1 MASPRID
8 PTRGGRATRSSP
20 ISLEMSKTDLGGST
34 RLKRTIHA
42 SQPRGSRAPCPC
54 PRAVLLAG
62 RSCPPA
68 CPTSPPPRPAVCAT
82 PRATGRARALAC
94 LVRAFRRGEF
104 CSRSPDRMCVGGRP
118 SQVRSTAPPSSAIA
132 GGTVGRRRRAAVVG
146 GGASDGRR
154 RLSML
159 LQTVHARKGSL
170 ALRAAP

>member
-1 MASPRID
+1 VAQTVDICWNSREHDICSY
-8 PTRGGRATRSSP
+8 RKP
-20 ISLEMSKTDLGGST
+20 ISLFT
-34 RLKRTIHA
+34 
-42 SQPRGSRAPCPC
+42 
-54 PRAVLLAG
+54 VLLYLKKHHF
-62 RSCPPA
+62 PPL
-68 CPTSPPPRPAVCAT
+68 PNFLSSGTYFSPRAVCAT

-159 LQTVHARKGSL
+159 LQTVHAHKGSL